1 MRVGSLLAA
10 AWIAAIAATSS
21 AEAQSP
27 GAEMFEPCRTC
38 HALNPAANAMAGPN
52 LAGLIGRRVAGDP
65 DYDYSPVFRQT
76 RETGAVWSRDRL
88 DRYLAG
94 PERMFPGTWMSWP
107 PTTDPAER
115 KALVDFL
122 ADPKSR

>member
-1 MRVGSLLAA
+1 MKASIVFLSLLAA
-10 AWIAAIAATSS
+10 PAA
-21 AEAQSP
+21 AQSL

-38 HALNPAANAMAGPN
+38 HALERGAEALPGPN

-65 DYDYSPVFRQT
+65 AYDYSPVLQAARA
-76 RETGAVWSRDRL
+76 TGAVWTRERL

-107 PTTDPAER
+107 PMSNAAER

-122 ADPKSR
+122 ADPNSR